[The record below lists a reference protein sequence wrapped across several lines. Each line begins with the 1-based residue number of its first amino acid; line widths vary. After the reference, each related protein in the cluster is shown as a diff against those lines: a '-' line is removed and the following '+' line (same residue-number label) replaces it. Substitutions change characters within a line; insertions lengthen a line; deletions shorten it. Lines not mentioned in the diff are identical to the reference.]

1 MAEFP
6 FVHSLGKKYN
16 QDLKVIFVSAD
27 WLDEEKQV
35 KDFLSSM
42 DVNGQSYIK
51 DQPGEEFIN
60 GFHREW
66 TGSLPFTIVY
76 GKLSGEMV
84 DYWENSKYEKR
95 FIEAVEKALNS

>member
-6 FVHSLGKKYN
+6 FVQSLSKKYN

-35 KDFLSSM
+35 IDFLNLM

-51 DQPGEEFIN
+51 DQSDEEFIN
-60 GFHREW
+60 GFHKDW

-95 FIEAVEKALNS
+95 FIEAVEKAINS

>member
-6 FVHSLGKKYN
+6 FVQRLGKKYK

-35 KDFLSSM
+35 KDFLNSM
-42 DVNGQSYIK
+42 DVSGQSYIK
-51 DQPGEEFIN
+51 DQPDEEFIN
-60 GFHREW
+60 GFHGEW

-95 FIEAVEKALNS
+95 FIEAVEKAINS

>member
-6 FVHSLGKKYN
+6 FVQSLSKKYN

-35 KDFLSSM
+35 IDFLNLM

-51 DQPGEEFIN
+51 DQPDEEFIN
-60 GFHREW
+60 GFHKDW

-95 FIEAVEKALNS
+95 FIEAVEKAINS

>member
-6 FVHSLGKKYN
+6 FVYSLGKKYN

-27 WLDEEKQV
+27 WLDEEIQV
-35 KDFLSSM
+35 KDFLISM
-42 DVNGQSYIK
+42 DVRGQSYIK

-60 GFHREW
+60 GFHSEW

-76 GKLSGEMV
+76 GKLSGEIV
-84 DYWENSKYEKR
+84 DYWENSKHEKR
-95 FIEAVEKALNS
+95 FIKAVEKAINS

>member
-6 FVHSLGKKYN
+6 FVQSLGEKYN
-16 QDLKVIFVSAD
+16 KDLRVIFVSAD

-35 KDFLSSM
+35 KDFLNSM
-42 DVNGQSYIK
+42 DVSGQSYIK

-60 GFHREW
+60 GFHKDW

-76 GKLSGEMV
+76 GKISGEIV
-84 DYWENSKYEKR
+84 DYWENSKHEKH
-95 FIEAVEKALNS
+95 FIEAIEKAISS

>member
-16 QDLKVIFVSAD
+16 QDLMVIFVSAD

-35 KDFLSSM
+35 KDFLNSM
-42 DVNGQSYIK
+42 DVSGQSYIK
-51 DQPGEEFIN
+51 DQPDEEFIN
-60 GFHREW
+60 GFHGEW

-84 DYWENSKYEKR
+84 DYWEISKYEKR
-95 FIEAVEKALNS
+95 FIEAVEKEINS

>member
-16 QDLKVIFVSAD
+16 QDLMVIFVSAD

-35 KDFLSSM
+35 KNFLNSM
-42 DVNGQSYIK
+42 DVSGQSYIK
-51 DQPGEEFIN
+51 DQPDEEFIN
-60 GFHREW
+60 GFHGEW

-76 GKLSGEMV
+76 GKLSGEIV
-84 DYWENSKYEKR
+84 DYLENSKHEKR
-95 FIEAVEKALNS
+95 FIEAVNKAINS

>member
-1 MAEFP
+1 MGEFP
-6 FVHSLGKKYN
+6 FVQSLGKKYN
-16 QDLKVIFVSAD
+16 QELMVIFVSAD

-35 KDFLSSM
+35 KDFLNSM
-42 DVNGQSYIK
+42 DVSGQSYIK
-51 DQPGEEFIN
+51 DQPDEEFIN
-60 GFHREW
+60 GFHGEW

-95 FIEAVEKALNS
+95 FIEAVEKAINS

>member
-6 FVHSLGKKYN
+6 FVQSLGKKYK

-35 KDFLSSM
+35 KDFLNSM
-42 DVNGQSYIK
+42 DVSGQSYIK
-51 DQPGEEFIN
+51 DQPDEEFIN

-66 TGSLPFTIVY
+66 SGSLPFTIVY
-76 GKLSGEMV
+76 SKLSGEMV
-84 DYWENSKYEKR
+84 DYWENSKHEKH
-95 FIEAVEKALNS
+95 FIEAIEKAINS

>member
-1 MAEFP
+1 MAVCP
-6 FVHSLGKKYN
+6 FVHSLSNKYN

-27 WLDEEKQV
+27 WLEDEKKV

-42 DVNGQSYIK
+42 DVIGQSYIK
-51 DQPGEEFIN
+51 DQPEEEFIN

-76 GKLSGEMV
+76 SKLSGSIV
-84 DYWENSKYEKR
+84 DYWENTKHEKR
-95 FIEAVEKALNS
+95 FIEAIEKAINS

>member
-16 QDLKVIFVSAD
+16 QDLVVIFVSAD
-27 WLDEEKQV
+27 WLDEENQV
-35 KDFLSSM
+35 KEFLSSM
-42 DVNGQSYIK
+42 DVNGHSYIK

-60 GFHREW
+60 GFHKDW

-76 GKLSGEMV
+76 GKLSGEIV
-84 DYWENSKYEKR
+84 DYWENSKHEKR
-95 FIEAVEKALNS
+95 FIEAVEKAINS